1 MCIKSTEWH
10 PLLLLWFIW
19 LGLGIPFLSDAAA
32 RGHPGLILGQLLV
45 PFQTKTLASSLSP
58 KNIAGVKKV
67 IIILVIRL
75 PIVGHIRQINKMH
88 S

>member
-1 MCIKSTEWH
+1 M
-10 PLLLLWFIW
+10 LLLWFIW

-45 PFQTKTLASSLSP
+45 PFQTKTLASSLNP
-58 KNIAGVKKV
+58 KNIAGAKKV

-75 PIVGHIRQINKMH
+75 PLVGHIKQINKMH